1 MLFRIYNILLYIF
14 SVFFFPFMAVRL
26 ALKGKSRAGI
36 RQRFGFFPKG
46 FFSRDGGKAIWVH
59 AVSVGETLAAVPLVK
74 ALKERHPD
82 LTVFFSTVTETGN
95 AVAASNIGNI
105 SRVFYFPFDFI
116 PVVRKVVSLAA
127 PDCFTVVETEIWP
140 NVIKALHDRGV
151 PSVLVNGRISP
162 RSYRGYSR
170 ARFFIRRVLEM
181 IDAYNMQTNGDAERI
196 KSLGAPSGRVRVA
209 GNVKFDQACGSF
221 KEGKEVLTKARL
233 GIPENALVIV
243 AGSTHEGE
251 EAEVL
256 TAYKR
261 LLEDYPDAV
270 LILAPRHPERVS
282 RVEALIQKEGLKY
295 RLRSMR
301 RGERISGREVLLV
314 DTMGELALLYR
325 AGDII
330 FVGGSWNPVGGHN
343 VLEPAA
349 YGKPVFFGPHMHNFS
364 EISAALRDCG
374 VGIEVRDGLHLA
386 REAARLLG
394 EPERYETLG
403 KLAKETLLRN
413 RGALQKNLELIE
425 RRLYG

>member
-26 ALKGKSRAGI
+26 ALKGKRRAGLK
-36 RQRFGFFPKG
+36 QRFGFFPKG
-46 FFSRDGGKAIWVH
+46 FFSRKGGKAIWVH

-95 AVAASNIGNI
+95 AVATANIGSI
-105 SRVFYFPFDFI
+105 ARVFYFPFDFMS
-116 PVVRKVVSLAA
+116 VVKKVLSLAA
-127 PDCFTVVETEIWP
+127 PDCFVVVETEIWP
-140 NVIKALHDRGV
+140 NVVKALHDRGV

-162 RSYRGYSR
+162 RSYSGYSR
-170 ARFFIRRVLEM
+170 ARFFMRKVLEM
-181 IDAYNMQTNGDAERI
+181 IGAFNMQTQADAERI
-196 KSLGAPSGRVRVA
+196 KALGAPSGRVRVV
-209 GNVKFDQACGSF
+209 GNVKFDQACGSPR
-221 KEGKEVLTKARL
+221 EGKEVLTKARL
-233 GIPENALVIV
+233 GIPENALVVV
-243 AGSTHEGE
+243 AGSTHENE

-256 TAYKR
+256 AAYKR

-270 LILAPRHPERVS
+270 LILAPRHPERVPK
-282 RVEALIQKEGLKY
+282 VEALLQKEGLKY
-295 RLRSMR
+295 RLRSAH
-301 RGERISGREVLLV
+301 RGERITGPEVLLV

-330 FVGGSWNPVGGHN
+330 FVGGSWAPVGGHN

-349 YGKPVFFGPHMHNFS
+349 YGKPVFFGPHMHNFA

-386 REAARLLG
+386 REAGRLLD
-394 EPERYETLG
+394 EPERYETIG

-425 RRLYG
+425 RHLYG